1 MVRKKL
7 EKLNGDR
14 LKFAGKFERYGT
26 KPGYKGFPEKTI
38 LLKNI
43 TIDGKDGKVAT
54 DHLWFNYTKGFQKL
68 GELTEGD
75 AVEFH
80 ARIKEYI
87 KGYVNYRKFID
98 ERAIDFKLNYPT
110 QIKKVD

>member
-26 KPGYKGFPEKTI
+26 KTGYKGFPEKTI
-38 LLKNI
+38 LLKDI
-43 TIDGKDGKVAT
+43 TIDGKVVT
-54 DHLWFNYTKGFQKL
+54 DHLWFNYTKGFEKL
-68 GELTEGD
+68 GELTKGD
-75 AVEFH
+75 SVQFH

-87 KGYVNYRKFID
+87 KGYVNYRELID
-98 ERAIDFKLNYPT
+98 ERVIDFKLNYPT